1 MIIAIFKYYGRKWSK
16 IAHLFPTES
25 FKRNLTITFKCLICI
40 INYTMRRVIM
50 STTTSQDSGAPSEGQ
65 CYSERYHN

>member
-1 MIIAIFKYYGRKWSK
+1 MIIAIYKYYGRKRSK

-25 FKRNLTITFKCLICI
+25 FKINLTITFKCLICI

-50 STTTSQDSGAPSEGQ
+50 LTMTPQDSGDPAEGQ
-65 CYSERYHN
+65 YYSECYHN

>member
-1 MIIAIFKYYGRKWSK
+1 MIIALYKYYGRKRSK

-25 FKRNLTITFKCLICI
+25 FKLNLTITFKCLICI

-50 STTTSQDSGAPSEGQ
+50 SITTSQDSGAPAQGQ
-65 CYSERYHN
+65 YFSERYHN